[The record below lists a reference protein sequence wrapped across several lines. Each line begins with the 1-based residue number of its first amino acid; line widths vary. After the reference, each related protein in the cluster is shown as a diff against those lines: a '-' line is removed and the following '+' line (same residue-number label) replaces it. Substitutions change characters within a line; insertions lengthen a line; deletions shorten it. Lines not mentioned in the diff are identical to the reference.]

1 MVQDDTT
8 IRGKSPIL
16 KNPSIQDYVN
26 FKNNIKIKS

>member
-16 KNPSIQDYVN
+16 KNPSIQDYIN
-26 FKNNIKIKS
+26 FKQHKIKS